1 MSIEQTEPETVTIAV
16 SILQDMREANILLR
30 RRERAMRELV
40 GTHIAKGLASR
51 DGDRWSAA
59 LELSKALDDAE
70 CNVDRVVDGWL
81 EDNGWDPRSAYK
93 SLASLTPSEDPWAPK
108 PDITADIPEPV
119 RRIVT
124 ERLAGMLL
132 DRQDDWHVEQARR
145 FAFALKAEGA
155 DLTPDI
161 EKRITALTLGPDP
174 SDPPF

>member
-1 MSIEQTEPETVTIAV
+1 MSAEQIEPETVTVAA

-30 RRERAMRELV
+30 RRERVMRELI

-51 DGDRWSAA
+51 DGDRWGAA
-59 LELSKALDDAE
+59 IELSKALDDAE

-93 SLASLTPSEDPWAPK
+93 SLASLAPSEDPWATK

-124 ERLAGMLL
+124 ERLANMLL
-132 DRQDDWHVEQARR
+132 DRQTDWYPEQARR

-161 EKRITALTLGPDP
+161 EKRITELTLGRDP

>member
-1 MSIEQTEPETVTIAV
+1 VSSDQTEPETVTVAV

-30 RRERAMRELV
+30 RREKDMRELI

-51 DGDRWSAA
+51 DGDRWTAA
-59 LELSKALDDAE
+59 IELSKALDAVA
-70 CNVDRVVDGWL
+70 CNVDRVVDQWL
-81 EDNGWDPRSAYK
+81 EDHGWDPRSAYK
-93 SLASLTPSEDPWAPK
+93 SLASLASNDDPWAPR
-108 PDITADIPEPV
+108 PDITPDIPEPV

-145 FAFALKAEGA
+145 FAFALKAEDA

-161 EKRITALTLGPDP
+161 EKRITELTLGRDP

>member
-1 MSIEQTEPETVTIAV
+1 MSTEQNESETVTIAA

-30 RRERAMRELV
+30 RRERVMRELV

-59 LELSKALDDAE
+59 IELSKALDEAD
-70 CNVDRVVDGWL
+70 CNIDRFVDGWL

-93 SLASLTPSEDPWAPK
+93 SLASLAPSEDPWAPK
-108 PDITADIPEPV
+108 PDIAGDIPEPV